1 MFSGDWTEAKTLSQ
15 PTFIGFKSG
24 VGCKYLTSISQASIY
39 RPELSVWVTPQTD
52 YCCLLLDAI
61 VGTKIEQH
69 RSGIGCHNNFVKAK
83 DAFSRVRERFWNM
96 RLMMFYLNVS
106 YVPTLRDVGH
116 YKLWN
121 EVMFWFTQIMCYN
134 VLKLVNYSCSSYPTR
149 ASYSGQVDEF
159 RNPMKNELKTR
170 PCLKAVFQIIWNT
183 DANFLN
189 LHIHKATKTRGD

>member
-1 MFSGDWTEAKTLSQ
+1 M
-15 PTFIGFKSG
+15 
-24 VGCKYLTSISQASIY
+24 GCKYLTSISQASIY

-134 VLKLVNYSCSSYPTR
+134 VYIPLLIRPGTLYVQKCRLMRIKL
-149 ASYSGQVDEF
+149 G
-159 RNPMKNELKTR
+159 RNKIKHKTLSTHCG
-170 PCLKAVFQIIWNT
+170 PIFI
-183 DANFLN
+183 
-189 LHIHKATKTRGD
+189 

>member
-1 MFSGDWTEAKTLSQ
+1 M
-15 PTFIGFKSG
+15 
-24 VGCKYLTSISQASIY
+24 GCKYLTSISQASIY

-134 VLKLVNYSCSSYPTR
+134 VLKLINYSCSSYPTR

-159 RNPMKNELKTR
+159 RNPMKTELKTR
-170 PCLKAVFQIIWNT
+170 PCLKAVFQII
-183 DANFLN
+183 
-189 LHIHKATKTRGD
+189 